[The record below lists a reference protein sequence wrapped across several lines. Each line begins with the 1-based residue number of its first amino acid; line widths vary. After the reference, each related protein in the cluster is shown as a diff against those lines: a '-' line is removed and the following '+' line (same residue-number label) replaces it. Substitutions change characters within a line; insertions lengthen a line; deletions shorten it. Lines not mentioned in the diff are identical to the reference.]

1 MAAKKR
7 FHGSYEGASGRRTQ
21 EMQDAG
27 MIHENRSAVANMPQ
41 EVMYKS
47 WPSAS
52 YGMLDSGMNDTISG
66 INNQMRE
73 DGSKGK
79 AGMKPHKY

>member
-1 MAAKKR
+1 MAKKR
-7 FHGSYEGASGRRTQ
+7 FHGSYEGMQGRRAQ

-27 MIHENRSAVANMPQ
+27 MISDNRSAVANMPQ

-52 YGMLDSGMNDTISG
+52 YGMLDSGINDTITG
-66 INNQMRE
+66 INAQMSR
-73 DGSKGK
+73 DVSKGK
-79 AGMKPHKY
+79 AGMNPHKY